1 MFSFISKLK
10 YIINLFPYTK
20 GKIEFTKI
28 QFFIVLSSVLE
39 LISIGLIFPYLSVV
53 TSFQDFEKNYEK
65 TKYVYKFYEILNL
78 EQNFFLIFLGLILV
92 IIFSL
97 SSLGS
102 LFVKYKIVNFSQNYT
117 AYIST
122 KIFKKIL
129 NSNYDFFLKHSYSEI
144 QRIINDEISRL
155 VSGVILPAM
164 VIFSKLV
171 IILTIVTLL
180 LFRNF
185 ILTILLISSVL
196 MLYFSFYYFLKSKVS
211 RYGKELSLLGAQKI
225 KFTHE
230 ATALVKEIKIY
241 NKSSYFISFFEK
253 VAIKM
258 AKIYSFVHIASIIP
272 RNFIDI
278 LVFSF
283 GIFFILYLFNYT
295 DSSISNNI
303 ALIGFYSIAA
313 FRIIPSYQEIYNSV
327 IVIKNNEVSYELIDR
342 LYNYGKPLE
351 EPKQNN
357 KENFFDNYNKIT
369 LKIDKFSY
377 LEKNEDKII
386 FEKTSINIFKGKK
399 IALIGENGSGKST
412 LINII
417 IGLLSSNDITYFIDD
432 KNIKFSIY
440 KEILKNVAYIP
451 QNVVLFN
458 DTIQRNITFSESY
471 DQKLLNDSM
480 DFSNA
485 SLFVN
490 EQPQGSNTVV
500 TERQLS
506 LSGGQ
511 VQKIGIS
518 RSFYHQRPIII
529 CDEPFTYL
537 DTKSESNTL
546 KKLLDQKDKTII
558 VITHNLNMLDNFD
571 IIYKIEKNKIISIK
585 NE

>member
-20 GKIEFTKI
+20 GKIEFIKI

-39 LISIGLIFPYLSVV
+39 LISLGLIFPYLSVV
-53 TSFQDFEKNYEK
+53 TSFHDFEKNYEK

-78 EQNFFLIFLGLILV
+78 EQNFFLIFLGFILV

-117 AYIST
+117 AYVST

-144 QRIINDEISRL
+144 QRIINDEIGRL

-171 IILTIVTLL
+171 IITTIITLL

-185 ILTILLISSVL
+185 SLTISLILSLLMI
-196 MLYFSFYYFLKSKVS
+196 YFSFYYFLKSKVS

-230 ATALVKEIKIY
+230 ATAMVKEIKIY
-241 NKSSYFISFFEK
+241 NKTSYFISFFEN
-253 VAIKM
+253 VALKM
-258 AKIYSFVHIASIIP
+258 AKIYSFVHVASIIP

-342 LYNYGKPLE
+342 LYNYGKPLDE
-351 EPKQNN
+351 TFQNY
-357 KENFFDNYNKIT
+357 KENTFDNYNKIT

-377 LEKNEDKII
+377 LSKNEDQII
-386 FEKTSINIFKGKK
+386 FDKTSIDIIKGKK

-412 LINII
+412 LVNLI
-417 IGLLSSNDITYFIDD
+417 IGLLSSSDINYFIDD
-432 KNIKFSIY
+432 KNIQFSNY
-440 KEILKNVAYIP
+440 KDILKNVAYIP

-458 DTIQRNITFSESY
+458 DTIQKNITFSDSY
-471 DQKLLNDSM
+471 DQELLSESL

-485 SLFVN
+485 SFFVS
-490 EQPQGSNTVV
+490 EQALGSDTVV

-518 RSFYHQRPIII
+518 RALYHQRSIII
-529 CDEPFTYL
+529 CDEPFTHL
-537 DTKSESNTL
+537 DIKSESNTL
-546 KKLLDQKDKTII
+546 KKLLDLKDKTII
-558 VITHNLNMLDNFD
+558 VVTHNLDRLDNFD
-571 IIYKIEKNKIISIK
+571 IIYKIENNKITLIK
-585 NE
+585 HE

>member
-10 YIINLFPYTK
+10 YIINQFPYTK
-20 GKIEFTKI
+20 GKIEFIKI
-28 QFFIVLSSVLE
+28 QFFIVLSSILE

-53 TSFQDFEKNYEK
+53 TSFHDFEKNYENS
-65 TKYVYKFYEILNL
+65 KYIYKFYEILNI
-78 EQNFFLIFLGLILV
+78 EKNSFLILLGLILV

-102 LFVKYKIVNFSQNYT
+102 LFVKYKIINFSQNYT

-129 NSNYDFFLKHSYSEI
+129 NSNYDFFLKHSYSVI

-171 IILTIVTLL
+171 IIITIVTLL
-180 LFRNF
+180 LLRNF
-185 ILTILLISSVL
+185 ILTISLISCVL
-196 MLYFSFYYFLKSKVS
+196 MLYFSFYYLLKSKVS
-211 RYGKELSLLGAQKI
+211 SYGKELSSLGAEKI

-241 NKSSYFISFFEK
+241 NKSSYFISFFEN

-283 GIFFILYLFNYT
+283 GIFFILYLFNYS

-327 IVIKNNEVSYELIDR
+327 IIIKNNEVSYELIDR

-351 EPKQNN
+351 EPMQNN
-357 KENFFDNYNKIT
+357 EEDLFDNYNKIT

-377 LEKNEDKII
+377 SSKNEEKII
-386 FEKTSINIFKGKK
+386 FEETSIDIFKGKK

-417 IGLLSSNDITYFIDD
+417 IGLLSSSDINYLIDD
-432 KNIKFSIY
+432 KNIQFSIY
-440 KEILKNVAYIP
+440 REILKNVAYIP

-458 DTIQRNITFSESY
+458 DTIQRNITFSDSY

-480 DFSNA
+480 DFSDA

-490 EQPQGSNTVV
+490 EHPQGSNTVV

-518 RSFYHQRPIII
+518 RAFYHQRPIII

-537 DTKSESNTL
+537 DTKSESYTL

-571 IIYKIEKNKIISIK
+571 IIYKIENNKITTIK

>member
-196 MLYFSFYYFLKSKVS
+196 ILYFSFYYFLKSKVS

-471 DQKLLNDSM
+471 DQKLFNDSM

>member
-1 MFSFISKLK
+1 MFSFVFKLK

-20 GKIEFTKI
+20 GKIEFVKI
-28 QFFIVLSSVLE
+28 QFLIVLSSVLE

-53 TSFQDFEKNYEK
+53 TSFHDFEKNYENS
-65 TKYVYKFYEILNL
+65 KYIYKFYEILNI
-78 EQNFFLIFLGLILV
+78 EKNSFLILLGLILV
-92 IIFSL
+92 VIFSF

-171 IILTIVTLL
+171 IISTIISLL

-185 ILTILLISSVL
+185 FLTISLILSVL
-196 MLYFSFYYFLKSKVS
+196 MIYFSFYYLLRSKVS
-211 RYGKELSLLGAQKI
+211 NYGKELSILGAQKI

-230 ATALVKEIKIY
+230 ATALIKEIKIY
-241 NKSSYFISFFEK
+241 NKSSYFISFFEN
-253 VAIKM
+253 VALKM
-258 AKIYSFVHIASIIP
+258 AKIYSFVHVASIIP

-278 LVFSF
+278 LAFSF

-313 FRIIPSYQEIYNSV
+313 FRIIPAYQEIYNSV
-327 IVIKNNEVSYELIDR
+327 IIIKNNEVSYELIDR
-342 LYNYGKPLE
+342 LYNYGNPYDEIIQKD
-351 EPKQNN
+351 
-357 KENFFDNYNKIT
+357 KENIFNNYNKIT
-369 LKIDKFSY
+369 LKIDKFFYFS
-377 LEKNEDKII
+377 KNENQII
-386 FEKTSINIFKGKK
+386 FDKTSIDIIKGKK

-412 LINII
+412 LVNLI
-417 IGLLSSNDITYFIDD
+417 IGLLSSSDINYFIDD
-432 KNIKFSIY
+432 KKIQFSNY
-440 KEILKNVAYIP
+440 KDILRFVAYIP
-451 QNVVLFN
+451 QNVILFN
-458 DTIQRNITFSESY
+458 DSIQKNITFSDSY
-471 DQKLLNDSM
+471 EQELLNDSL

-485 SLFVN
+485 SFFVS
-490 EQPQGSNTVV
+490 EQSQGLNTVV

-511 VQKIGIS
+511 IQKIGIS
-518 RSFYHQRPIII
+518 RAFYHQRPIII
-529 CDEPFTYL
+529 CDEPFTHL
-537 DTKSESNTL
+537 DIKSESNTL
-546 KKLLDQKDKTII
+546 KKLLDLKDKTII
-558 VITHNLNMLDNFD
+558 VVTHNFNRLDNFD
-571 IIYKIEKNKIISIK
+571 FIYKLENNKITLIK
-585 NE
+585 HE

>member
-1 MFSFISKLK
+1 
-10 YIINLFPYTK
+10 
-20 GKIEFTKI
+20 
-28 QFFIVLSSVLE
+28 
-39 LISIGLIFPYLSVV
+39 
-53 TSFQDFEKNYEK
+53 
-65 TKYVYKFYEILNL
+65 
-78 EQNFFLIFLGLILV
+78 
-92 IIFSL
+92 
-97 SSLGS
+97 
-102 LFVKYKIVNFSQNYT
+102 
-117 AYIST
+117 
-122 KIFKKIL
+122 
-129 NSNYDFFLKHSYSEI
+129 
-144 QRIINDEISRL
+144 
-155 VSGVILPAM
+155 
-164 VIFSKLV
+164 
-171 IILTIVTLL
+171 LL
-180 LFRNF
+180 LRNF
-185 ILTILLISSVL
+185 ILTISLISSVL
-196 MLYFSFYYFLKSKVS
+196 MLYFSFYYLLKSKVS
-211 RYGKELSLLGAQKI
+211 SYGKELSSLGAEKI
-225 KFTHE
+225 KFTYE

-241 NKSSYFISFFEK
+241 NKSSYFISFFEN

-272 RNFIDI
+272 RSFIDI

-327 IVIKNNEVSYELIDR
+327 IIIKNNEVSYELINR
-342 LYNYGKPLE
+342 LYNYGKQLE

-357 KENFFDNYNKIT
+357 EEDLFDNYNKIT

-377 LEKNEDKII
+377 SSKNEEKII
-386 FEKTSINIFKGKK
+386 FEKTSIDIFKGKK

-412 LINII
+412 LTNII
-417 IGLLSSNDITYFIDD
+417 IGLLSSRDINYLIDD
-432 KNIKFSIY
+432 KNIQFSIY
-440 KEILKNVAYIP
+440 REILKNVAYIP

-458 DTIQRNITFSESY
+458 DTIQRNITFSDSY

-490 EQPQGSNTVV
+490 KQPQGSNTVV
-500 TERQLS
+500 SERQLS

-518 RSFYHQRPIII
+518 RAFYHQRPIII

-537 DTKSESNTL
+537 DTKSESDTL

-558 VITHNLNMLDNFD
+558 VITHNLNMLENFD
-571 IIYKIEKNKIISIK
+571 IIYKIENNKITLIK

>member
-1 MFSFISKLK
+1 MLSFISKLK

-20 GKIEFTKI
+20 GKIEFIKI
-28 QFFIVLSSVLE
+28 QFFIVLSSILE

-53 TSFQDFEKNYEK
+53 TSFHDFEKNSEK
-65 TKYVYKFYEILNL
+65 TKYIYKFYEILNL
-78 EQNFFLIFLGLILV
+78 EQNSFLIFLGLILV

-164 VIFSKLV
+164 VIFSNLV
-171 IILTIVTLL
+171 IIITIVTLL

-185 ILTILLISSVL
+185 ILTVSLISSVL
-196 MLYFSFYYFLKSKVS
+196 MLYFSFYYLLKSKVS
-211 RYGKELSLLGAQKI
+211 SYGKELSSLGAEKI

-241 NKSSYFISFFEK
+241 NKSSYFITFFEN

-278 LVFSF
+278 LAFSF

-313 FRIIPSYQEIYNSV
+313 FRIIPSYQVIYNSV
-327 IVIKNNEVSYELIDR
+327 IIIKNNEVSYELIER
-342 LYNYGKPLE
+342 LYNYGNSPE
-351 EPKQNN
+351 EPKHNN
-357 KENFFDNYNKIT
+357 KENLFENYNKIT

-377 LEKNEDKII
+377 LSKNEDKII
-386 FEKTSINIFKGKK
+386 FEKTSIDIFKGKK

-417 IGLLSSNDITYFIDD
+417 IGLLSSNDINYFIDD
-432 KNIKFSIY
+432 KNIQFSIY
-440 KEILKNVAYIP
+440 KEIMKKIAYIP

-458 DTIQRNITFSESY
+458 DTIQRNITFSDIY
-471 DQKLLNDSM
+471 DQKLLSDSM

-490 EQPQGSNTVV
+490 EQLQGSNTVI

-518 RSFYHQRPIII
+518 RTFYHQRPIII

-537 DTKSESNTL
+537 DTKSESSTL
-546 KKLLDQKDKTII
+546 KKLLDQEDKTVII
-558 VITHNLNMLDNFD
+558 ITHNLNMLDNFD
-571 IIYKIEKNKIISIK
+571 IIYKIEKNKIITVK

>member
-1 MFSFISKLK
+1 MSSFISKLK
-10 YIINLFPYTK
+10 YIINLFPYKK
-20 GKIEFTKI
+20 GKIEFIKI
-28 QFFIVLSSVLE
+28 QFFIVLSSILE

-53 TSFQDFEKNYEK
+53 TSFQDFEKNYDK
-65 TKYVYKFYEILNL
+65 TKYIYKFHEILNL
-78 EQNFFLIFLGLILV
+78 EQNSFLIFLGFILV
-92 IIFSL
+92 IIFSF

-122 KIFKKIL
+122 TIFKKIL

-144 QRIINDEISRL
+144 QRIINDEINRL

-180 LFRNF
+180 FLRNF
-185 ILTILLISSVL
+185 ILTISLISSVL
-196 MLYFSFYYFLKSKVS
+196 MIYFSFYYLLKSKVS
-211 RYGKELSLLGAQKI
+211 SYGKELSSLGAEKI
-225 KFTHE
+225 KFTYE

-241 NKSSYFISFFEK
+241 NKSSYFISFFEN
-253 VAIKM
+253 VANKM

-272 RNFIDI
+272 RNLIDI
-278 LVFSF
+278 LAFSF

-327 IVIKNNEVSYELIDR
+327 IIIKNNEVSYELIDR
-342 LYNYGKPLE
+342 LYNYGKQLE

-357 KENFFDNYNKIT
+357 EEDLFDNYNKIT

-377 LEKNEDKII
+377 SSKNEEKKI
-386 FEKTSINIFKGKK
+386 FEKTSIDIFKGKK

-417 IGLLSSNDITYFIDD
+417 IGLLSSSDINYLIDD
-432 KNIKFSIY
+432 KNIQFSIY
-440 KEILKNVAYIP
+440 REILKNVAYIP

-458 DTIQRNITFSESY
+458 DTIQRNITFSDRF

-490 EQPQGSNTVV
+490 KQPQGSNTVV

-518 RSFYHQRPIII
+518 RAFYHQRPIII

-537 DTKSESNTL
+537 DTKSESDTL

-571 IIYKIEKNKIISIK
+571 IIYKIENNKITSIK